1 MGVPSAT
8 SPASHEAESIDR
20 LIRSDDDIALN
31 KTIGQRHSK
40 IVRWMRLVL
49 PVVALG
55 FIAIVMSFSGH
66 ESRVAPVPRE
76 KILPSSVS
84 RNELINPKFQS
95 EDDKSQPY
103 TITADKAFQ
112 ESSNMDLVILQQPV
126 ADVALKNGQWLAI
139 KAKDG
144 EFIQSTQQL
153 HLKGDVR
160 LFHDDGYELQTDK
173 VDLDAAAQTA
183 HTTSPVSGHGPAG
196 TIHGQG
202 LQADG
207 KTGVLIFTGKSKLI
221 LNNSHIAPSGKRQP

>member
-1 MGVPSAT
+1 MSLNLKFNQSEEDASGLNRLVRSGDEAAETVAQSVRHT
-8 SPASHEAESIDR
+8 SMVRRLR
-20 LIRSDDDIALN
+20 LI
-31 KTIGQRHSK
+31 
-40 IVRWMRLVL
+40 L
-49 PVVALG
+49 PL
-55 FIAIVMSFSGH
+55 IAIAMVVIMLAWSDMDRDL
-66 ESRVAPVPRE
+66 EPQRREEVAPQMVG
-76 KILPSSVS
+76 K
-84 RNELINPKFQS
+84 NELLKPKFQS
-95 EDDKSQPY
+95 EDSNQQPY

-112 ESSNMDLVILQQPV
+112 EASNMDLVILQQPV